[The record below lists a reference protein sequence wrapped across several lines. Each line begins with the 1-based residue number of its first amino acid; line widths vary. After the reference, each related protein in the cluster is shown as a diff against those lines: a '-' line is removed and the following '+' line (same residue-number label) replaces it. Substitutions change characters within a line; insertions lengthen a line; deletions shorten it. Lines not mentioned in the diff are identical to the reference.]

1 MTVPVGK
8 LHWFNLWAMGIEKN
22 IVGRKYVDTLE
33 IVLEKKEERMSGELF
48 NEIDDTSAD
57 SLF

>member
-1 MTVPVGK
+1 MGK
-8 LHWFNLWAMGIEKN
+8 LHWLNLGAMGIEKN
-22 IVGRKYVDTLE
+22 IVGRKCVDTLE
-33 IVLEKKEERMSGELF
+33 IVLEKKETRMLGKLF

>member
-1 MTVPVGK
+1 MGK
-8 LHWFNLWAMGIEKN
+8 LHWLNLWAMGIEKN
-22 IVGRKYVDTLE
+22 IVGRKCVDTLE

>member
-1 MTVPVGK
+1 MSDCSGGK
-8 LHWFNLWAMGIEKN
+8 VALVELKGLGIEKN

-48 NEIDDTSAD
+48 NEID

>member
-1 MTVPVGK
+1 MGK
-8 LHWFNLWAMGIEKN
+8 LHWLNLWAIGIEKN